1 MNSSRQ
7 LEWCHG
13 ALENAVAWAVA
24 WAKPCDSIYSMIS
37 MQDLEALQHAFS
49 KLERE
54 LELNK
59 QQACLMLCKNN
70 FKKPQSQVVKIRPL

>member
-13 ALENAVAWAVA
+13 SLENAFAWAVV
-24 WAKPCDSIYSMIS
+24 WAKFRDSQ
-37 MQDLEALQHAFS
+37 QDLEALQHAFS

-59 QQACLMLCKNN
+59 QQACLMLCKSN
-70 FKKPQSQVVKIRPL
+70 FKKPQSQVAKNPPF